1 MSLQALR
8 EALTDSLDK
17 DLARIASQEAV
28 QESSLPDILSYR
40 DLIVSYREKA
50 REAHDHG
57 MSGFAVCAV
66 LSDLADRFILHA
78 AQDMQGGSGVA
89 IIALGGYGRRELNP
103 FSDIDLLFLFGE
115 GGEAAH
121 EGQVRGIIQFLW
133 DLNLDIGHST
143 RSVSECLDAAR
154 EDTDLAT
161 SLLEGR
167 FLTGNESVWHT
178 FREQYTAWIQGGGGK
193 RLIVRKF
200 AEREE
205 RHSDEQSAVQ
215 VQEPNVKESPGGL
228 RDIHTARWLHMLSG
242 GSGDIDGLC
251 EDNLLY
257 EWETG
262 RYFEGFD
269 FLLKIRNAMHF
280 VTGKKTDLLAYLIL
294 PDIAKALGY
303 PGSKTHRTEQFMR
316 DYYSHAGEVHRL
328 TSHIIARYQ
337 RKTGMTPAESGTAPV
352 EINGFDVRSSTI
364 GLCDADAE
372 TLNDH
377 PETVIRLF
385 SAAAFHGLRVSG
397 EATWRI
403 EQAVRS
409 YGEDI
414 AKKEEVRTAFH
425 DLINRDENR
434 GAAFRLMHE
443 HGFLVKLIPEFAGIS
458 WHYQY
463 NFYHAYTTD
472 EHSIRAVEY
481 IDRIS
486 QGQIPR
492 QPELTAIM
500 ADVTA
505 RGALALAALLH
516 DVGKGNGTG
525 HSLRGERMA
534 ARAMARL
541 GYDERTTDLVRF
553 LIREHLT
560 MSHMA
565 QRRDIEDDETVRDFT
580 MKMES
585 AGRLRML
592 TILTFA
598 DLLSLSPTA
607 LTDWKKALLLNLF
620 NKSMRLLDREYEQ
633 PATRPLSKLIDKVLK
648 GHESETLT
656 RKRIQDH
663 VGQLP
668 EQYVIVNTSERIRDH
683 IQGISRLDHKGVW
696 SSFRKWRDVTL
707 LTVITRDYPK
717 ALSDIC
723 GTITASDINILGA
736 WIFTRSDGII
746 IDMFLVVGPE
756 DAPVIAPEL
765 QKSFKHNL
773 DRVFTGHE
781 PVTKLITSHA
791 NRWKRKRRRIIYRPP
806 QVRIH
811 NDVSTR
817 YTVIDVFAMDYT
829 GLLYDISSVLSS
841 FKVDIHTAK
850 IGTDEDRVADAFYVR
865 KSGGGKIENPELLKE
880 IEEALLETLNQA
892 YPETVTG

>member
-1 MSLQALR
+1 MTLQALR
-8 EALTDSLDK
+8 DALTTSLDK
-17 DLARIASQEAV
+17 DLARISSHENTPA
-28 QESSLPDILSYR
+28 SSLPDILSYR
-40 DLIVSYREKA
+40 ELIISYREKA

-57 MSGFAVCAV
+57 MSGFAVCAI
-66 LSDLADRFILHA
+66 LSDLADRFILHVA
-78 AQDMQGGSGVA
+78 KEMHSDSGVA

-103 FSDIDLLFLFGE
+103 FSDVDLLFLFGE
-115 GGEAAH
+115 GGEEAH
-121 EGQVRGIIQFLW
+121 EAQVRGMIQFLW

-154 EDTDLAT
+154 DDTDLAT

-167 FLTGNESVWHT
+167 YLAGNQSVWNM
-178 FREQYTAWIQGGGGK
+178 FREQFNAWISAGGGQ
-193 RLIVRKF
+193 RLIERKL
-200 AEREE
+200 AERDE
-205 RHSDEQSAVQ
+205 RHTGEQSAVQ

-228 RDIHTARWLHMLSG
+228 RDIHTARWLYMLAG
-242 GSGDIDGLC
+242 GSGDMGGLRD
-251 EDNLLY
+251 DNFLY

-262 RYFEGFD
+262 PYYEGFD
-269 FLLKIRNAMHF
+269 FLLRVRNTMHF

-303 PGSKTHRTEQFMR
+303 PGSKTSRTEHFMR

-337 RKTGMTPAESGTAPV
+337 RQMGLTPAEDGEIPL
-352 EINGFDVRSSTI
+352 EINGFDVRNSTI
-364 GLCDADAE
+364 GLRDTDAAG
-372 TLNDH
+372 LNDH

-385 SAAAFHGLRVSG
+385 SAAASHRLRISG
-397 EATWRI
+397 ETTWRI
-403 EQAVRS
+403 EQAVRTFGS
-409 YGEDI
+409 DI
-414 AKKEEVRTAFH
+414 AEKEEVRTAFH

-434 GAAFRLMHE
+434 GGAFRLMHQ

-486 QGQIPR
+486 QGQLPR

-500 ADVTA
+500 SDVTA

-516 DVGKGNGTG
+516 DVGKGSGAG

-541 GYDERTTDLVRF
+541 GYDDRTTELVRF

-580 MKMES
+580 LKMES

-598 DLLSLSPTA
+598 DLLSLSATA

-633 PATRPLSKLIDKVLK
+633 PASRPLRKLVDKILK
-648 GHESETLT
+648 GHESNYLT
-656 RKRIQDH
+656 REIIQEH

-668 EQYVIVNTSERIRDH
+668 EQYVNVNTPQRIRSH
-683 IQGISRLDHKGVW
+683 IRGISRLDHKGVW
-696 SSFRKWRDVTL
+696 SSFRKWSDVTL

-736 WIFTRSDGII
+736 WIFTRNDGII
-746 IDMFLVVGPE
+746 IDMFLVIGPE
-756 DAPVIAPEL
+756 DAPVISPGL
-765 QKSFKHNL
+765 QKSFKYNL
-773 DRVFTGHE
+773 DKVFTGHM
-781 PVTKLITSHA
+781 PVTKLIASHA
-791 NRWKRKRRRIIYRPP
+791 DRWKRRRRRIIYRPP

-829 GLLYDISSVLSS
+829 GLLYDISSVLAS

-865 KSGGGKIENPELLKE
+865 KSGGGKIDEPELLKE
-880 IEEALLETLNQA
+880 IEAAILDTLNRA